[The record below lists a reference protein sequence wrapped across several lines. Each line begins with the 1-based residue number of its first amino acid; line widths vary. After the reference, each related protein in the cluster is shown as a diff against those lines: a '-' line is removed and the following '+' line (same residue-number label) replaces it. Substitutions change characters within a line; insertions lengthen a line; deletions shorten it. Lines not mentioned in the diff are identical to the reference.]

1 MLERRV
7 SQPGCGVA
15 AISVAI
21 GLASLCTLSFR
32 ASAAEPPVAVP
43 VADVSSQPEVL
54 APLAAQG
61 HATAQFNLGVLH
73 DVGRGV
79 WQDHAAAARWYR
91 LAAKQGHAAA
101 QFNLGGLYF
110 EGQGVP
116 KDLVRAAVWFTLAA
130 TAGFDGATRN
140 RNSVFSLLSA
150 EQITSVQQL
159 ARACQ
164 QHNYRD
170 CD

>member
-1 MLERRV
+1 MLLACLCV
-7 SQPGCGVA
+7 SPNP
-15 AISVAI
+15 
-21 GLASLCTLSFR
+21 
-32 ASAAEPPVAVP
+32 ASAVEAPDAANT
-43 VADVSSQPEVL
+43 ADASTRLEVL
-54 APLAAQG
+54 EPLAAQG
-61 HATAQFNLGVLH
+61 HAGAQFNLGVLH

-79 WQDHAAAARWYR
+79 WQDHALAARWYR
-91 LAAKQGHAAA
+91 MAAKQGHAAA

-116 KDLVRAAVWFTLAA
+116 QDLVRAAVWFTLAA

-150 EQITSVQQL
+150 EQITAVQQQ
-159 ARACQ
+159 ARACRQ
-164 QHNYRD
+164 NNYRD

>member
-1 MLERRV
+1 MLVLLANLCV
-7 SQPGCGVA
+7 S
-15 AISVAI
+15 
-21 GLASLCTLSFR
+21 L
-32 ASAAEPPVAVP
+32 SAARAAEAPGAAAAPDA
-43 VADVSSQPEVL
+43 STWLEVL
-54 APLAAQG
+54 EPLAAQG
-61 HATAQFNLGVLH
+61 HASAQFNLGVLH

-79 WQDHAAAARWYR
+79 WQDHALAARWYR

-110 EGQGVP
+110 DGQGVP

-140 RNSVFSLLSA
+140 RNSVFTLLSA
-150 EQITSVQQL
+150 EQIADVQQL
-159 ARACQ
+159 ARACRQ
-164 QHNYRD
+164 NNYRD